1 MELLTQLKGPKFVT
15 TLALV
20 LKKIKREDKKINN
33 FYPSS
38 KVEVIINES
47 DINDVFQSIY
57 TTIITNIQKYLGKG
71 SGWIIDTVIDHN
83 ISILKYNPL
92 AGASYMKLPKEL
104 DHPIKWLIII
114 QNTDDNEYFEW
125 SAVTYL
131 NAAYRNPAKITKT
144 DNKFTKK
151 SWF

>member
-47 DINDVFQSIY
+47 DINDVF
-57 TTIITNIQKYLGKG
+57 
-71 SGWIIDTVIDHN
+71 
-83 ISILKYNPL
+83 
-92 AGASYMKLPKEL
+92 
-104 DHPIKWLIII
+104 
-114 QNTDDNEYFEW
+114 
-125 SAVTYL
+125 
-131 NAAYRNPAKITKT
+131 
-144 DNKFTKK
+144 
-151 SWF
+151 

>member
-1 MELLTQLKGPKFVT
+1 MGEKNVKITKRKHAFYDGEILSSFNPELQLKNIESAIKSKLMELLTQLEGSKFVT

-20 LKKIKREDKKINN
+20 LKKIKVAIKKIIN

-71 SGWIIDTVIDHN
+71 SG
-83 ISILKYNPL
+83 
-92 AGASYMKLPKEL
+92 
-104 DHPIKWLIII
+104 
-114 QNTDDNEYFEW
+114 
-125 SAVTYL
+125 
-131 NAAYRNPAKITKT
+131 
-144 DNKFTKK
+144 
-151 SWF
+151 

>member
-57 TTIITNIQKYLGKG
+57 TTITTNIQKYLGKG

-104 DHPIKWLIII
+104 DHPIK
-114 QNTDDNEYFEW
+114 
-125 SAVTYL
+125 
-131 NAAYRNPAKITKT
+131 
-144 DNKFTKK
+144 
-151 SWF
+151 